1 LNPQNWSQ
9 LASTITTGTPRTI
22 KEYDK
27 NFIGALYKNITRDKL
42 TVVPMDGRKIET
54 AQREGISK
62 K

>member
-22 KEYDK
+22 EGYDK
-27 NFIGALYKNITRDKL
+27 NFIGALYNNITHDNL
-42 TVVPMDGRKIET
+42 MVVPMDGRKNET